1 MSLKETALRDALL
14 AFTEDAKGQYIM
26 LSSILAELDALRET
40 VRGLDPTFGD
50 VMEQK
55 RRESAEKN
63 AAIVQA
69 VIAGYDEKFR
79 KIRDGYIC

>member
-1 MSLKETALRDALL
+1 MVDESELRAALL
-14 AFTEDAKGQYIM
+14 AFNQDAKTQYIM

-63 AAIVQA
+63 AAIVQT
-69 VIAGYDEKFR
+69 VIAGYDAKSQLLNS
-79 KIRDGYIC
+79 GLVC

>member
-1 MSLKETALRDALL
+1 MVNESALRDALL
-14 AFTEDAKGQYIM
+14 AFNDDAKSQYIM
-26 LSSILAELDALRET
+26 LSSILAELEALRET

-63 AAIVQA
+63 ADIVQA

-79 KIRDGYIC
+79 QMKDGYVC

>member
-1 MSLKETALRDALL
+1 MVNESALRDALL
-14 AFTEDAKGQYIM
+14 AFNEDAKSQYIM
-26 LSSILAELDALRET
+26 LSSILAELEALRET

-63 AAIVQA
+63 ADIVQA
-69 VIAGYDEKFR
+69 VIAEYDEKFR
-79 KIRDGYIC
+79 QMKDGYVC

>member
-1 MSLKETALRDALL
+1 MIDESALRDALL
-14 AFTEDAKGQYIM
+14 SSIEESKNLYVM

-55 RRESAEKN
+55 RLEAVARQDEVVRASI
-63 AAIVQA
+63 AA
-69 VIAGYDEKFR
+69 YDEKSAR
-79 KIRDGYIC
+79 VRAGYVC

>member
-1 MSLKETALRDALL
+1 MVNESALRDSLL
-14 AFTEDAKGQYIM
+14 AFNEDAKSQYIM

-40 VRGLDPTFGD
+40 VRGLDPTFAD

-69 VIAGYDEKFR
+69 VIAGYDEKFQQM
-79 KIRDGYIC
+79 KDGYVC

>member
-1 MSLKETALRDALL
+1 MVNESALRDALL
-14 AFTEDAKGQYIM
+14 AFNEDAKSQYIM

-40 VRGLDPTFGD
+40 VRGLDPTFAD

-69 VIAGYDEKFR
+69 VIAGYDEKFQQM
-79 KIRDGYIC
+79 KDGYVC

>member
-1 MSLKETALRDALL
+1 MVDESELRASLVALN
-14 AFTEDAKGQYIM
+14 EDAKSQYIM

-40 VRGLDPTFGD
+40 VRGLDPTFAD

-69 VIAGYDEKFR
+69 VIAGYEEKSR
-79 KIRDGYIC
+79 LLNAGLVC